1 MEDVP
6 IRCAAFLVALSTQTS
21 LTAALADIAVLIVF
35 ILIHAF
41 FSASEIAVITLND
54 AQIRN
59 EAEEGDRQATLL
71 LRLINEPSQFLATTQ
86 IGGILAGFLAAA
98 YAAVRLTDRV
108 FLLLSQ
114 AQDWLR
120 PLIIVFLTL
129 LLAFFIFVFG
139 EQVPRRLAQH
149 KPERF
154 ARLIAGPILFSG
166 MLLRPFVWLS
176 TGLTHLILR
185 LFRIDPTQ
193 VSRHVTE
200 EEIRMMVD
208 VGRESGAIHAEE
220 KEMIENIFEFNDK
233 DVSEI
238 MTHRTNVVALD
249 VEADF
254 SEVLEAAVHEKYTR
268 IPVYEDNLDNIVG
281 VLHIKD
287 LLYHAAEGLKQPFSL
302 RHMIRP
308 PYFVPESKQ
317 IDGLFREMQ
326 RDRIQMAIVI
336 DEYGGTAGIV
346 TIEDLLEE
354 IVGNLQDEYD
364 EEEQEIIDRG
374 NHTYIVVGTAPLHE
388 VAEAVNME
396 FPDDDYDTIAGF
408 VISLLGRIP
417 EENELP
423 EVQYDRLVINVL
435 EMDERRVSRV
445 QLRLLPDDEPEG
457 DQDDA

>member
-120 PLIIVFLTL
+120 PLIIILLTL

-176 TGLTHLILR
+176 TGLTNLILR

>member
-6 IRCAAFLVALSTQTS
+6 IRCAALVVASGSQTP
-21 LTAALADIAVLIVF
+21 LTAALVDIIVLIVL

-54 AQIRN
+54 NRIRN
-59 EAEEGDRQATLL
+59 EAEEGDRQASRL
-71 LRLINEPSQFLATTQ
+71 LRLISEPSRFLATTQ
-86 IGGILAGFLAAA
+86 IGGILAGFMAAA
-98 YAAVRLTDRV
+98 YAAVRLTDRI
-108 FLLLSQ
+108 FMTLSPEQ
-114 AQDWLR
+114 EWLR
-120 PLIIVFLTL
+120 PLIIFALTL
-129 LLAFFIFVFG
+129 LLAFVMFVFG

-149 KPERF
+149 RPERF
-154 ARLIAGPILFSG
+154 ARLSAGPIIFSG
-166 MLLRPFVWLS
+166 MVLRPFVWLS
-176 TGLTHLILR
+176 TGLTHLVLR

-249 VEADF
+249 VESDF
-254 SEVLEAAVHEKYTR
+254 SEVLEIAVHEKYTR
-268 IPVYEDNLDNIVG
+268 IPVYEENLDNVIG

-287 LLYHAAEGLKQPFSL
+287 ILYHAAEGLKQPFSL
-302 RHMIRP
+302 RHMIRT

-354 IVGNLQDEYD
+354 IVGNIQDEYD
-364 EEEQEIIDRG
+364 EEEQEIVARG
-374 NHTYIVVGTAPLHE
+374 NHTFVVVGTAPLHE
-388 VAEAVNME
+388 VGEAVGMD

-423 EVQYDRLVINVL
+423 EVQYDRLLINVL

-445 QLRLLPDDEPEG
+445 QLRLLPDDEDEG
-457 DQDDA
+457 AEDDE